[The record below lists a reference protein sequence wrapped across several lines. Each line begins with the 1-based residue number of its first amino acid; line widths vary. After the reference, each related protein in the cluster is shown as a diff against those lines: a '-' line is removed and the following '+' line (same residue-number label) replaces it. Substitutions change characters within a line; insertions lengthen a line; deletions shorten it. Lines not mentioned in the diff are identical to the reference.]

1 VSYRLRHLF
10 VATCLYCASIG
21 AEAAS
26 GALGNLSLLDQTD
39 GLPEDFREHFF
50 DVPLTLR
57 VERDGQM
64 LGDAKVVLS
73 QNNTVQLLEFTDTH
87 ESRLPE
93 SERKRWADYLGTPR
107 ILGTCEAGCGND
119 LVALH
124 YSLESSVLS
133 LVTNAAEH
141 DDTLVRHHA
150 LPEGGSRGLILR
162 NQLNLYGDQ
171 NANRGGS
178 YRLDAE
184 GSIGLWTVTGNYQV
198 DRGAG
203 SGTDWRHSVQGL
215 YAQREHKD
223 HFVRLGYFQPNFQGV
238 ARQPVTP
245 NAVVHTTVGI
255 MAGSSDSL
263 AIDSDNPSM
272 YPLYVTANRQGT
284 VELYRNGALIYTQQ
298 LEPGLQLIDTRR
310 LPGGIYEVEM
320 RVLEDGQ
327 VTSRQNELV
336 YKPSHWR
343 NPEQRW
349 RYSAFAGQQ
358 RTLLDSRTDPREGDL
373 AVGAVV
379 NYLAHARAVVGLS
392 AQQTGSE
399 HSLGSSLQW
408 QAHDRASLYAN
419 AYRSNEY
426 GSGLD
431 MQGLL
436 TYRNGSLS
444 LNHNRSWL
452 DSDRRLSTVAGWTR
466 ATALVVNH
474 RLTDR
479 SSFNGRVSH
488 NSGVIS
494 GFGLDLAFNHRH
506 TLFGS
511 DAIWRASI
519 FDRPTSRSSGDRRNR
534 GVDITVNLALG
545 SNGRRYNGSLGTR
558 TGANG
563 RRDLY
568 GTVGLQQDLNNDYVR
583 MVSANATG
591 DRYGLSAS
599 AGAQFQHRLFS
610 GDTYLQRS
618 SFDGQFSGG
627 LNLQSS
633 IAIGGGKLSA
643 GNHAMTSGAHTGV
656 ILDVESDLPEI
667 ALRADEH
674 RGSTTMLKPG
684 RNFIPV
690 SAYKAGHMQIDFDG
704 RDVPAAAI
712 HPSSV
717 DFHLNKG
724 GVAYRKVTVMRTVT
738 VMGQLF
744 GGDGKPLRGA
754 QVRNHAG
761 RSVSEVDG
769 FFTLEMSASQPTI
782 DIEHSEVEACRFE
795 LDSNRYRRE
804 GDTLIVG
811 ALKCEAVGSRLVQ
824 ANNVYGL
831 DG

>member
-1 VSYRLRHLF
+1 MSYRLRHLF
-10 VATCLYCASIG
+10 VATLLYCASIEV
-21 AEAAS
+21 EAAS
-26 GALGNLSLLDQTD
+26 GGAGTLSLLDQTD
-39 GLPEDFREHFF
+39 GLPADFREHFF

-57 VERDGQM
+57 VERDGQL
-64 LGDAKVVLS
+64 LGEAKVVLS
-73 QNNTVQLLEFTDTH
+73 QNNTVQLVEFTDTH
-87 ESRLPE
+87 DSKLPE
-93 SERKRWADYLGTPR
+93 SERRRWADYLATPR
-107 ILGTCEAGCGND
+107 PLGACDTSCADG
-119 LVALH
+119 LLAMH
-124 YSLESSVLS
+124 YSLENSVLS
-133 LVTNAAEH
+133 LVTDAAEH
-141 DDTLVRHHA
+141 DDTQIRHYA
-150 LPEGGSRGLILR
+150 LPEGGSHGLILR

-203 SGTDWRHSVQGL
+203 AGMDWRHSVQGL

-223 HFVRLGYFQPNFQGV
+223 HFVRLGYFQPNFLGV

-245 NAVVHTTVGI
+245 NAAVHTTVGV
-255 MAGSSDSL
+255 MLGSSDSL
-263 AIDSDNPSM
+263 AIDSDSPSM
-272 YPLYVTANRQGT
+272 YPLYVTANRQGA
-284 VELYRNGALIYTQQ
+284 VELYRNGVLIYTQQ

-320 RVLEDGQ
+320 RVVEDGQ

-336 YKPSHWR
+336 YKPTHWR

-349 RYSAFAGQQ
+349 RYSAYVGQQ

-373 AVGAVV
+373 ATGAVV

-399 HSLGSSLQW
+399 RSVGSSLQW
-408 QAHDRASLYAN
+408 QAHDRASIYAN

-426 GSGLD
+426 GSGVD
-431 MQGLL
+431 MQGLM
-436 TYRNGSLS
+436 TYRHGSIS
-444 LNHNRSWL
+444 LNHTRSWL
-452 DSDRRLSTVAGWTR
+452 DSDRRLSTRAGWTR
-466 ATALVVNH
+466 ATAVVVNH
-474 RLTDR
+474 RLNDR
-479 SSFNGRVSH
+479 SSFNGRLSH

-511 DAIWRASI
+511 DATWRASI
-519 FDRPTSRSSGDRRNR
+519 FDRSTSSSSGNRRNR

-568 GTVGLQQDLNNDYVR
+568 GTIGLQQDLNNDYVR
-583 MVSANATG
+583 MLSANVTG

-599 AGAQFQHRLFS
+599 GGAQFQHRAFS
-610 GDTYLQRS
+610 GDTYIQRS

-627 LNLQSS
+627 LNLQNS
-633 IAIGGGKLSA
+633 IAIGGGKISA
-643 GNHAMTSGAHTGV
+643 GNHAVTSGAHTGV
-656 ILDVESDLPEI
+656 ILDVESDVPEVT
-667 ALRADEH
+667 LRADEH
-674 RGSTTMLKPG
+674 RGGTSQLKPG

-690 SAYKAGHMQIDFDG
+690 SAYKAGTMQIDFDG
-704 RDVPAAAI
+704 RDAPAAAI

-717 DFHLNKG
+717 SFHLNKG
-724 GVAYRKVTVMRTVT
+724 GVAYRKVKVMQTVT
-738 VMGQLF
+738 VMGQLY
-744 GGDGKPLRGA
+744 GSDGKPLRGA

-761 RSVSEVDG
+761 RSVSEADG
-769 FFTLEMSASQPTI
+769 FFTLEMSANQPTL
-782 DIEHSEVEACRFE
+782 DIEHPDVKACSFK
-795 LDSNRYRRE
+795 LDSNKHRRE
-804 GDTLIVG
+804 GDTVMVG
-811 ALKCEAVGSRLVQ
+811 KLQCGTAAPRVAITDHNLAKES
-824 ANNVYGL
+824 
-831 DG
+831 

>member
-1 VSYRLRHLF
+1 MSYRLRHLF
-10 VATCLYCASIG
+10 VATLLYCASAE

-26 GALGNLSLLDQTD
+26 GALGNLSLLDQTG

-57 VERDGQM
+57 VERDGQL
-64 LGDAKVVLS
+64 LGEAKVVLS
-73 QNNTVQLLEFTDTH
+73 QNNTVQLVEFTDTYD
-87 ESRLPE
+87 SKLPE
-93 SERKRWADYLGTPR
+93 SERKRWADYLSTPR
-107 ILGTCEAGCGND
+107 RLGSCESGCAND
-119 LVALH
+119 LLALH

-133 LVTNAAEH
+133 LVTSAAER
-141 DDTLVRHHA
+141 DDTQVRHYT

-171 NANRGGS
+171 DANRGGS

-184 GSIGLWTVTGNYQV
+184 GSVGLWTITGNYQV

-203 SGTDWRHSVQGL
+203 AGTDWRHSVQGL
-215 YAQREHKD
+215 YAQREHRD
-223 HFVRLGYFQPNFQGV
+223 HFLRLGYFQPNFMGV

-245 NAVVHTTVGI
+245 NAAVHTTVGV

-263 AIDSDNPSM
+263 AIDSDSPSM
-272 YPLYVTANRQGT
+272 YPLYVTANRQGA
-284 VELYRNGALIYTQQ
+284 VELYRNGVLIYTQQ

-320 RVLEDGQ
+320 RVVEDGQ

-336 YKPSHWR
+336 YKPTHWR

-358 RTLLDSRTDPREGDL
+358 RTLLDSRTDPREGD
-373 AVGAVV
+373 AAAGAVV
-379 NYLAHARAVVGLS
+379 NYLAHARAIVGLS
-392 AQQTGSE
+392 AQQIGSE
-399 HSLGSSLQW
+399 RSVGSSLQW

-426 GSGLD
+426 GSGID

-436 TYRNGSLS
+436 TYRNGSIS

-452 DSDRRLSTVAGWTR
+452 DSDRRLSAIAGWTR
-466 ATALVVNH
+466 ATAVVVNH
-474 RLTDR
+474 RLNDR

-488 NSGVIS
+488 NSGVIK

-519 FDRPTSRSSGDRRNR
+519 FDRPTSSSSGNRRNR

-545 SNGRRYNGSLGTR
+545 GSGRRYNGSLGTR

-583 MVSANATG
+583 MVTAGVTG
-591 DRYGLSAS
+591 DRYGLSLS
-599 AGAQFQHRLFS
+599 SGAQFQHRSFS

-618 SFDGQFSGG
+618 SFDGQLSGG
-627 LNLQSS
+627 LNLQNS
-633 IAIGGGKLSA
+633 IAIGGGKVSA
-643 GNHAMTSGAHTGV
+643 ANHAVTSGAHTGV
-656 ILDVESDLPEI
+656 ILDVESDLPEV

-674 RGSTTMLKPG
+674 RGGTTLLKPG

-690 SAYKAGHMQIDFDG
+690 SAYKSGHMQIDFDG
-704 RDVPAAAI
+704 RDAPAAAI

-717 DFHLNKG
+717 SFHLNKG
-724 GVAYRKVTVMRTVT
+724 GVAYRKVKVMQTVT
-738 VMGQLF
+738 VMGQLY
-744 GGDGKPLRGA
+744 GSDGKPLKGA

-761 RSVSEVDG
+761 RSVSEADG
-769 FFTLEMSASQPTI
+769 FFTLEMSARQPTL
-782 DIEHSEVEACRFE
+782 EVEHPDVVGCSFE
-795 LDSNRYRRE
+795 LDNSKHRRE
-804 GDTLIVG
+804 GDTLM
-811 ALKCEAVGSRLVQ
+811 VGSLQCKTATSRVVTINQ
-824 ANNVYGL
+824 NSATEG
-831 DG
+831 